1 MSDHHDDLFLA
12 QDDLL
17 FAAEDVVENVTA
29 GVPEERWQI
38 VIADD
43 DEEVHSLTRL
53 VLSDFTFEGRAL
65 EFISAYSGRETVEVL
80 REHPNTAMLL
90 LDVVMEKD
98 DAGLQTVRVIREELN
113 NHFVRIVLR
122 TGQPGQAPEQD
133 VVATYDINDYKA
145 KTELTAQKLSTTV
158 TSALR
163 SYRDLRTIERNRQGM
178 ETVNGLCRK
187 LYSCATTKDLA
198 SRTMDGIVELL
209 DGDRTDRSLACA
221 FTCTTSGREEVLAS
235 FGDIDAD
242 TPHADSATDVASL
255 DSVQGAGEIA
265 ADADEAS
272 SNLGYFCFLRSK
284 SDEVVRIDVMC
295 DGGFDEQ
302 ENDLVGV
309 FMANV
314 RTAYDNIMLNREI
327 LETQREMILTLGEVV
342 ESRSKETANH
352 VKRVGRMARMLGEY
366 VGLERDEVQ
375 LLELAAPLHDI
386 GKIGI
391 PDSVL
396 LKPGPFSQEERE
408 VMQCHA
414 VVGHDIFKN
423 SHRSLFQV
431 AGTISLQHHEK
442 WDGSGY
448 PNGLSGRNIH
458 IYGRIVAIV
467 DVFDALAHERVYK
480 PAMPIEECVQYLRE
494 QSGQHFDPELVELF
508 IAHMAEFV
516 GVVDELQDA
525 TKLVPV
531 DTDHELLEV

>member
-1 MSDHHDDLFLA
+1 MTDHRDDLLLE

-17 FAAEDVVENVTA
+17 FAAEDVAETGTTGDA
-29 GVPEERWQI
+29 DERWKV

-65 EFISAYSGRETVEVL
+65 EFISAFSGRETVEVL

-98 DAGLQTVRVIREELN
+98 DAGLQTVKVIRDELD

-178 ETVNGLCRK
+178 ETVNVLCRD
-187 LYSCATTKDLA
+187 LYRCARTEDLA
-198 SRTMDGIVELL
+198 SRALEGIVELL
-209 DGDRTDRSLACA
+209 DDGRDDTGLSCVFTRSVD
-221 FTCTTSGREEVLAS
+221 GRDEVLAS
-235 FGDIDAD
+235 FGPDVGPAPSDGDGVDVATVDPGSVRSGTVADIDEGSN
-242 TPHADSATDVASL
+242 DS
-255 DSVQGAGEIA
+255 
-265 ADADEAS
+265 
-272 SNLGYFCFLRSK
+272 GYFCVLRSK
-284 SDEVVRIDVMC
+284 DGETVRIDVVR
-295 DGGFDEQ
+295 DGGLDAQ

-309 FMANV
+309 FVANV

-327 LETQREMILTLGEVV
+327 LETQREMIFTLGEVV

-352 VKRVGRMARMLGEY
+352 VKRVGRMARMLGELA
-366 VGLERDEVQ
+366 GLDDEDAS

-396 LKPGPFSQEERE
+396 LKPGPFSPEERA

-414 VVGHDIFKN
+414 AIGNDIFKS
-423 SHRSLFQV
+423 SHRALFRV

-442 WDGSGY
+442 WDGTGY
-448 PNGLSGRNIH
+448 PNGVAGEDIH
-458 IYGRIVAIV
+458 IHGRIVAIV

-480 PAMPIEECVQYLRE
+480 PAMPIDECVQYLRD
-494 QSGQHFDPELVELF
+494 QSGLHFDPRLVELF
-508 IAHMAEFV
+508 VDHVAEFV
-516 GVVDELQDA
+516 AVVDELRDETQRI
-525 TKLVPV
+525 PV
-531 DTDHELLEV
+531 DTDHVLLEV